1 MKLLKAFLIFFT
13 VFGVLYFFTGFALAD
28 FDYRNWEDTNR
39 GLIITISFVIAF
51 FSYVWD
57 TTPTI

>member
-13 VFGVLYFFTGFALAD
+13 VFGVLFFFTGFILAD